1 MRILNGK
8 RPVTVVLLDADGSA
22 QRLRDAALIR
32 KSLARQPS

>member
-1 MRILNGK
+1 MRMLSGK

-32 KSLARQPS
+32 NSLARTPT